1 MKLPNYVIT
10 AINLLER
17 NGYEAYVV
25 GGAVRDYLMG
35 MTPHDFDLSTNATP
49 IDVKKVFKSYFVIDT
64 GLKHGTV
71 SVMIDKHLLEI
82 TTYRFEEEYTDYRRP
97 NEVHFIKNIKEDLIR
112 RDFTINAICFNKD
125 ILDLVGGI
133 NDLNL
138 KLIRAIGDPIKRFTE
153 DPLRILRAL
162 RFASVLDFK
171 IEENTKTAII
181 KNFSLLKKVSK
192 ERINSEFSKIL
203 LGKNSKNIL
212 LEYKTLLEEYVLRAN
227 INETNII
234 ASTYLENDLILRLA
248 CLFIDFDYKEI
259 EEKLLALKYPKKHIK
274 KIVLIIENYNLD
286 LNIDKLGI
294 MKILKKV
301 DYDIIGLIIKIKYAY
316 LKVENQN
323 SNILDSYAY
332 IYKSLKSKYLKL
344 KDLKINGKDLIE
356 IGFKEGIEIK
366 YVLEKLLDEC
376 ISGLENEYEVLI
388 KKAEEYRNE
397 IYKT

>member
-64 GLKHGTV
+64 GIKHGTV

-162 RFASVLDFK
+162 RFSSVLDFK

-181 KNFSLLKKVSK
+181 KNFSLLEKVSK

-212 LEYKTLLEEYVLRAN
+212 LEYKTLLEEYVLRTN

-301 DYDIIGLIIKIKYAY
+301 DYDIIDLIIKIKYAY

>member
-64 GLKHGTV
+64 GIKHGTV

-162 RFASVLDFK
+162 RFSSVLDFK

-181 KNFSLLKKVSK
+181 KNFSLLEKVSK

>member
-64 GLKHGTV
+64 GIKHGTV

-181 KNFSLLKKVSK
+181 KNFSLLEKVSK

-212 LEYKTLLEEYVLRAN
+212 LEYKTLLEEYVLRTN

>member
-64 GLKHGTV
+64 GIKHGTV

-162 RFASVLDFK
+162 RFSSVLDFK

-181 KNFSLLKKVSK
+181 KNFSLLEKVSK

-212 LEYKTLLEEYVLRAN
+212 LEYKTLLEEYVLRTN